1 MLSNNK
7 KQKINF
13 AKNRYDAKTK
23 DFIQQRAGYWGVT
36 MRAAETKILTELANN
51 QLANESQIKTKLLN

>member
-36 MRAAETKILTELANN
+36 MRAAETKILSKHIGDCC
-51 QLANESQIKTKLLN
+51 SQQT